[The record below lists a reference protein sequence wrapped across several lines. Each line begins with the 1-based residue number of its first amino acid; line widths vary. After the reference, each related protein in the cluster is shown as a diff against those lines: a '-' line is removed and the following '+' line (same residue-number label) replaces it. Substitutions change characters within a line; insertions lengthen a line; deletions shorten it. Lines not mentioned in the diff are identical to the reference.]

1 MAMHG
6 LSGTVQ
12 PRFDRSV
19 LEALIELIGPD
30 SVRDFLNE
38 FGDLARTQHDAI
50 RAAFDA
56 GDFEVLYR
64 EAHNLVSTAGN
75 LGIRRTSALADMVQN
90 EARAGDIASLESSV
104 EDLLVELEAAIAA
117 LSGIIAQDARVA

>member
-12 PRFDRSV
+12 PRFDRGV
-19 LEALIELIGPD
+19 LEALIEMIGPD

-38 FGDLARTQHDAI
+38 FGDLVRTQHDAI

-56 GDFEVLYR
+56 GDFDVLYR

-75 LGIRRTSALADMVQN
+75 LGIKRTSALADVVQN
-90 EARAGDIASLESSV
+90 EARAGDVAGLVSSV

-117 LSGIIAQDARVA
+117 LPGIIAQDASVA